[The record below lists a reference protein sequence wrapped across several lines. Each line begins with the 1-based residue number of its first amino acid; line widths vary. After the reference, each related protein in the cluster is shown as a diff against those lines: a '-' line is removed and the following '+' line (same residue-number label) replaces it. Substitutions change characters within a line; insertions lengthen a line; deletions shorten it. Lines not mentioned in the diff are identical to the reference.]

1 MRLWNAGSSKGS
13 RPTKSSRLSSRAEQ
27 PQPAASRAHVRCAS
41 IRKLPNGREAGAR
54 MTRRTSFACSQG
66 LSSVEGNGDRLERRE
81 HVEELARIDDLCG
94 FPAFREVP
102 VAGHQEVGTGSIG
115 SLQE

>member
-1 MRLWNAGSSKGS
+1 
-13 RPTKSSRLSSRAEQ
+13 
-27 PQPAASRAHVRCAS
+27 
-41 IRKLPNGREAGAR
+41 

-81 HVEELARIDDLCG
+81 HVEELARIDGLCG

-115 SLQE
+115 SLQEAVVGFMG